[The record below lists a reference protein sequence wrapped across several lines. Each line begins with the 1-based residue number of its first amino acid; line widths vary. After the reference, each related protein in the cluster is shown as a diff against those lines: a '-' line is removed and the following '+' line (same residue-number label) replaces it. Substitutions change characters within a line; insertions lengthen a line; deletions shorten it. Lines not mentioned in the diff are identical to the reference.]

1 MVCGEVEEMEV
12 VEEVGEE
19 VEEETEEE
27 VGEEVEVETEEE
39 VEEEVEIGEVDRLYI
54 ISNQHAERRGQTYI
68 NTVI

>member
-12 VEEVGEE
+12 VEEEVGEEVGEE

-27 VGEEVEVETEEE
+27 EEEE